1 MVVTNDVYSF
11 QTIEKKVNFLSI
23 TYWLCCCCKDI
34 TYNFKIF
41 QTSRQRG
48 YTLSN
53 ELEFLDQDR
62 TLS

>member
-1 MVVTNDVYSF
+1 MVVTDDVYSF
-11 QTIEKKVNFLSI
+11 QTIKKKVNFLPI
-23 TYWLCCCCKDI
+23 TYWLCYCCKDI
-34 TYNFKIF
+34 TYNFKFF
-41 QTSRQRG
+41 QISRQRG